1 MVIILLIICISFLIF
16 MGKTIREDMILENKQ
31 KELFKIPD
39 EYTHKRNKRDKRR
52 KK

>member
-1 MVIILLIICISFLIF
+1 MIIVLLIICFSFLIF
-16 MGKTIREDMILENKQ
+16 MGKTIKEDIILQNKQ

-39 EYTHKRNKRDKRR
+39 EHTLKRNKRDRRR